1 MAGVASRAP
10 GVLVLFGP
18 PGSGKGTQAAL
29 LSERLGV
36 PAISTGEMLRRA
48 VDAGTA
54 LGGQVA
60 SVMSAGMLVDDAL
73 MAEVV
78 RERLAQA
85 DVADGCILD
94 GYPRNLLQAET
105 LDRLLATQGRAIA
118 RVVMIEVPTEELV
131 RRAVGR
137 QRGADD
143 QPEVVRER
151 LGVYVDKTAPVADFY
166 RQRGVLST
174 IDGSR
179 PVATVTASL
188 LAALGLASAKRG

>member
-1 MAGVASRAP
+1 
-10 GVLVLFGP
+10 
-18 PGSGKGTQAAL
+18 
-29 LSERLGV
+29 
-36 PAISTGEMLRRA
+36 MLRRA